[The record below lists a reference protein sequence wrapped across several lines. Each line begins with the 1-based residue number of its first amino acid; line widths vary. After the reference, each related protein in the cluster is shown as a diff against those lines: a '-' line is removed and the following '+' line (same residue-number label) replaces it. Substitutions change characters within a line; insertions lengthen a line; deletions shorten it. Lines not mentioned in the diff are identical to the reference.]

1 MLRVGLKTEM
11 RSWVSRTGTSQ
22 SWWTSLAMEAAVKEE
37 VTIMMAWTM
46 GEMQGARFAI
56 KLQIVVVQ
64 NCNLNY

>member
-11 RSWVSRTGTSQ
+11 RSWVSRTGTSR
-22 SWWTSLAMEAAVKEE
+22 SWWTSLVMEVAVRE
-37 VTIMMAWTM
+37 VTITMAWTM
-46 GEMQGARFAI
+46 GGMQGARFAI